1 MAIGKDNNPLER
13 DLSPEE
19 IQAIINNYSSDIA
32 NNGLLKDVSLEDLQ
46 RYLSNPILNNKNL
59 QKYAMYQYITEGDV
73 FELFDLTRVLPN
85 LNYNIKSFKPI
96 KSDEKRILD
105 SRKCISELN
114 HKELTRDIVS
124 QLISCGTVCGLIV
137 GRNEQKSKDNPYVVL
152 FNDLECFFPGRR
164 VGGKWTVWCDL
175 SYFTN
180 STDIDYKMDL
190 LDNLS
195 PYITEKDIKK
205 YQQKN
210 DVRYR
215 YIELPI
221 DRSVCLRTHT
231 LRRNQRFGIPWN
243 TQSIYN
249 LKHKQKLRNLE
260 KNVANKV
267 INSVA
272 ILTIGDETNGWKK
285 LGTKL
290 TKSIFESVKKGLEKS
305 SENESS
311 QIVGLPE
318 FANLKWADTNPHD
331 ALDPEKIESI
341 SDDVT
346 MDTGFARGLITG
358 KDTTYAVANLNL
370 EIFFKRISEL
380 LENVEIEVYNKILK
394 IILPKS
400 VSDNYYF
407 EYEKELPLSKK
418 DRIGYL
424 KQLSDN
430 GYSIKYVIESLGLD
444 FNEYIEQSKFEIEEL
459 KLRDIIIPP
468 QLSYT
473 STPSDIEGSNGSE
486 DTQSGSSESNEVSK
500 DNNDNSLPKAS
511 K

>member
-1 MAIGKDNNPLER
+1 MAIGKDNDPLER

-19 IQAIINNYSSDIA
+19 IQAMA
-32 NNGLLKDVSLEDLQ
+32 NNFSADIENHGFLKDVSVEDLQ
-46 RYLSNPILNNKNL
+46 KYLSNPILNRKKL
-59 QKYAMYQYITEGDV
+59 QKYAMYQYITEGDI

-85 LNYNIKSFKPI
+85 LDYNIKSFKPM
-96 KSDEKRILD
+96 KNDEKRILD
-105 SRKCISELN
+105 SRKCMSELN
-114 HKELTRDIVS
+114 HKELTRDILS
-124 QLISCGTVCGLIV
+124 QLISSGTVCGMIV

-152 FNDLECFFPGRR
+152 FNDLEYFFPGRR

-175 SYFTN
+175 SYFTVG
-180 STDIDYKMDL
+180 TDIDYKMDL
-190 LDNLS
+190 LENLS
-195 PYITEKDIKK
+195 PYITEKDIQK
-205 YQQKN
+205 YQKKN
-210 DVRYR
+210 DDRYR

-221 DRSVCLRTHT
+221 DRSICLRTHT

-243 TQSIYN
+243 TPSIFD

-290 TKSIFESVKKGLEKS
+290 TKSIFDNVKKGLEKS
-305 SENESS
+305 AEDENS

-318 FANLKWADTNPHD
+318 FASLKWADTNPHD

-341 SDDVT
+341 SDDVS
-346 MDTGFARGLITG
+346 MGTGLARGLITG

-370 EIFFKRISEL
+370 EIFFKRVSEI
-380 LENVEIEVYNKILK
+380 LENVEYEVYNKILK

-430 GYSIKYVIESLGLD
+430 GYSIKYVIEALGLD
-444 FNEYIEQSKFEIEEL
+444 FNEYIEQSKFEINEL
-459 KLRDIIIPP
+459 KLRDEIIPP

-473 STPSDIEGSNGSE
+473 ATPDDISGSKSE
-486 DTQSGSSESNEVSK
+486 DTESEASESNEVSE
-500 DNNDNSLPKAS
+500 DNNDNSSPKAS